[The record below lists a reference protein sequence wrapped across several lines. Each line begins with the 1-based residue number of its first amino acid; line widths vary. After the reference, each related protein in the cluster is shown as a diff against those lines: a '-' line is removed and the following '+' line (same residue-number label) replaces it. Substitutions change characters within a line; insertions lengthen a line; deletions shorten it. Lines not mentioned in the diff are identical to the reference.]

1 MKIKFN
7 LFEKKGKTRELVAIK
22 CVLKSSLSKVLIDN
36 LITEISILKKVKH
49 QFIVELKDF
58 QWNDYYIYLI
68 FEFCCGG
75 ELAQLIRHKK
85 RFSEPIVKHFLQ
97 QIATALKVLR
107 LHSIAHMDLKP
118 QNILIATH
126 LSDNNWRNVILK
138 IADFGYAQYLR
149 NEDEATSL
157 RGSPLYMAP
166 EILLTNQYD
175 ASVDLWSVG
184 IILYECLFGSPPY
197 SSDSFAELAEKIKN
211 PNPIKIPQTIDLSD
225 NCRNLLTRLLQ
236 RDPQKRISFE
246 DFFAHPFIDLEHMPS
261 HESYVKGVELIN
273 EAVERDLKCD
283 YNESFKLYTKGL
295 QYLVPIYN
303 WGEGTTV
310 WDQNKQELLK
320 TKIIGYMDR
329 AEAIKKKCNFIV
341 VDKED
346 LSSIQSAYESI
357 DEANNLVKTGD
368 LKEAFDKYNKGI
380 EIAVKLMSKLKGNE
394 KTSLYAELDQWI
406 SKAESIKQQLNTSDN
421 RKNKKNNSKK
431 EKFNKT
437 SNENKELHNNN
448 QNEKSISFSNFI
460 SNTLNSKDLRF
471 SPTCYVQ

>member
-1 MKIKFN
+1 
-7 LFEKKGKTRELVAIK
+7 
-22 CVLKSSLSKVLIDN
+22 
-36 LITEISILKKVKH
+36 
-49 QFIVELKDF
+49 
-58 QWNDYYIYLI
+58 
-68 FEFCCGG
+68 
-75 ELAQLIRHKK
+75 
-85 RFSEPIVKHFLQ
+85 
-97 QIATALKVLR
+97 
-107 LHSIAHMDLKP
+107 
-118 QNILIATH
+118 
-126 LSDNNWRNVILK
+126 
-138 IADFGYAQYLR
+138 
-149 NEDEATSL
+149 
-157 RGSPLYMAP
+157 
-166 EILLTNQYD
+166 
-175 ASVDLWSVG
+175 
-184 IILYECLFGSPPY
+184 
-197 SSDSFAELAEKIKN
+197 
-211 PNPIKIPQTIDLSD
+211 
-225 NCRNLLTRLLQ
+225 
-236 RDPQKRISFE
+236 
-246 DFFAHPFIDLEHMPS
+246 
-261 HESYVKGVELIN
+261 
-273 EAVERDLKCD
+273 
-283 YNESFKLYTKGL
+283 L

-421 RKNKKNNSKK
+421 RKNKKKNSKK